1 LFVGNLPFSADDGS
15 LTERF
20 EKYGEVNFVKML
32 VNDEGRS
39 KGIAFIKMGSTQAA
53 NAAVKGEHGADFD
66 GRQLRVNLSSDK
78 GKTDAPRGGNS
89 GADNSEAKALFVGN
103 LPFSAT
109 EDSLCAFFGDG
120 AVSARIP
127 MNDEGRMKGFA
138 FVEFETNAQAKA
150 ALSKNGHDM
159 EGRALRLDLSAPK
172 QGGGGRGGRGG
183 FGGGRGGDRGGR
195 GGRGGFGGG
204 RGGFGDRRGGFGG
217 DRGGFRG
224 GRGGR
229 GGFNNR
235 RD

>member
-1 LFVGNLPFSADDGS
+1 
-15 LTERF
+15 
-20 EKYGEVNFVKML
+20 ML
-32 VNDEGRS
+32 LNDEGRS
-39 KGIAFIKMGSTQAA
+39 KGIAFVKMGSTQAA
-53 NAAVKGEHGADFD
+53 NAAVKGESGADCD

-78 GKTDAPRGGNS
+78 GKADAPRGGNF

-120 AVSARIP
+120 ATSARIP
-127 MNDEGRMKGFA
+127 QDENGRMKGFA
-138 FVEFETNAQAKA
+138 FVEFDSHEQAKA
-150 ALSKNGHDM
+150 ALSKNGHEM

-183 FGGGRGGDRGGR
+183 FGGGRGGFGGDR

-204 RGGFGDRRGGFGG
+204 RGGFGG

-224 GRGGR
+224 GRGGFGGR
-229 GGFNNR
+229 GGVPMRGKASIQRFEGKR
-235 RD
+235 QTF